1 MGRNEPLKG
10 GSSSK
15 SAAPNLAQQAT
26 KFEKLL
32 LDLLGFDFQLD
43 PALTVEIQKIEQSCP
58 RNAYSMDQISREFF
72 GRLNEKLNINKDIVA
87 EIFRL
92 SASSKIT
99 FNYHQ
104 KKTISFFL
112 NRNMVDGLEEFL
124 QGLGIHQDLM
134 TSLRTSFLGASN
146 AETKEALIRES
157 HSPSKLRKKLERE
170 VLSDVAAS
178 AAGCLI
184 WSIYD
189 PASLRKA
196 FATSESF
203 AASNDFLSDLRLV
216 SPELFSRERALL
228 VSKFSVSD
236 LDNPNL
242 LEQSRRL
249 IEEQYRNVSNYGY
262 LSLIIEVP
270 EQNQM
275 LAWELASHVQ
285 FFGERFL
292 LTKTDKVFFR
302 KEEIEKA
309 TTSKILDLDLETA
322 RFDLMTEGFSYRDLF
337 VMHDNEGLVKKLI
350 LIMQKNER
358 DETLVPCPTCRSSDV
373 RGNSYP
379 SLGVKSWECQNRLC
393 PDRSIYNRGKRYSFK
408 SLLMQA
414 AIEHDDNLI
423 PTSLIRKWRRD
434 VLPVES
440 DSVILEML
448 IRFFS
453 MSGDSVVLQGFDSL
467 ELDLPKTRSF
477 KLESKNSKK
486 SDTSTGTDA
495 FFARFL
501 PPSFI
506 SQVSDGTLEA
516 IPNSVIN
523 GDSRVV
529 LETLRSESFD
539 AAVTS
544 PPYYN
549 AREYSQWENLYL
561 YLHEMQGI
569 SAEVF
574 RTLKP
579 GSRYFFNIFDYFDN
593 ENIVTFSAMGNKRLT
608 LAATFIEMF
617 KKVGFEFEGISVW
630 DKGDV
635 EGKRSFNAGNSSPF
649 YQAPL
654 NCWEH
659 MIVLRKPGIDTAHQ
673 TLNKVYKIS
682 PVMKMIRGINVLGHT
697 APFPIDLPKTFLSGL
712 PKNSLILDPF
722 GGSGTTAKAAL
733 ELGLDYYIIEKDETY
748 SKLADDLIREFRN
761 VAKKR

>member
-1 MGRNEPLKG
+1 MPVKAGK
-10 GSSSK
+10 SAK
-15 SAAPNLAQQAT
+15 SAAPSLTHKAT
-26 KFEKLL
+26 KFEKHLFE
-32 LDLLGFDFQLD
+32 LLGFDFQLD
-43 PALTVEIQKIEQSCP
+43 PALNSQIGKIEQDCP
-58 RNAYSMDQISREFF
+58 RNAFSGDQISTEFF
-72 GRLNEKLNINKDIVA
+72 GRLNEKLNINKDVAA
-87 EIFRL
+87 EIYSL
-92 SASSKIT
+92 LASSKIT

-104 KKTISFFL
+104 KKTISFYL
-112 NRNMVDGLEEFL
+112 NRNMTEALEQFL
-124 QGLGIHQDLM
+124 RGIGINEDLIRR
-134 TSLRTSFLGASN
+134 LKPSFIGASH

-189 PASLRKA
+189 PASLRQT
-196 FATSESF
+196 FASSESF
-203 AASNDFLSDLRLV
+203 AASSDFLSDLKLV
-216 SPELFSRERALL
+216 SPELFSREHALS
-228 VSKFSVSD
+228 VSKFSESE

-242 LEQSRRL
+242 LEHARAL
-249 IEEQYRNVSNYGY
+249 IEDQYRRVSNYGY
-262 LSLIIEVP
+262 FSLIIEVP
-270 EQNQM
+270 AEKQN
-275 LAWELASHVQ
+275 LAWELASYIQ

-292 LTKTDKVFFR
+292 LTKTDKIFFR
-302 KEEIEKA
+302 NEEIEQI
-309 TTSKILDLDLETA
+309 TTSKIAGLDLEA
-322 RFDLMTEGFSYRDLF
+322 AKFDLMTEGFSYRDLF
-337 VMHDNEGLVKKLI
+337 VMHDNDGVVKKLI

-379 SLGVKSWECQNRLC
+379 SLGVKSWECQNKLC

-423 PTSLIRKWRRD
+423 PTSLVRKWRRD

-440 DSVILEML
+440 DSIILEML

-467 ELDLPKTRSF
+467 EMDLPKTRSF
-477 KLESKNSKK
+477 KLEKKNTEK
-486 SDTSTGTDA
+486 SNTTRGTDA
-495 FFARFL
+495 FFSRFL
-501 PPSFI
+501 TPTIDPLLP
-506 SQVSDGTLEA
+506 QGTLRA

-523 GDSRVV
+523 GDSRIV
-529 LETLRSESFD
+529 LASIQNDSFD

-549 AREYSQWENLYL
+549 AREYSQWENMYL

-569 SAEVF
+569 SAEIF

-579 GSRYFFNIFDYFDN
+579 GSRYYFNIFDYFDN
-593 ENIVTFSAMGNKRLT
+593 ENIVTFSAMGKKRLT
-608 LAATFIEMF
+608 LAASFIEMF
-617 KKVGFEFEGISVW
+617 KKIGFEFEGISVW
-630 DKGDV
+630 DKGDI

-659 MIVLRKPGIDTAHQ
+659 VIVLKKPGNSSNIDS
-673 TLNKVYKIS
+673 LNKVYKIS
-682 PVMKMIRGINVLGHT
+682 PVIKMIRGNNVLGHT

-712 PKNSLILDPF
+712 SRHSLVLDPF
-722 GGSGTTAKAAL
+722 GGSGTTAKAAMD
-733 ELGLDYYIIEKDETY
+733 LGLDYFIVEKDVTY
-748 SKLADDLIREFRN
+748 SKLAMDLIRDHEN
-761 VAKKR
+761 SSQQS

>member
-1 MGRNEPLKG
+1 MSRSEPLKKG
-10 GSSSK
+10 NSSK
-15 SAAPNLAQQAT
+15 SAAPNLARQVT

-43 PALTVEIQKIEQSCP
+43 TALIDEIQKIEQVCP
-58 RNAYSMDQISREFF
+58 RNAFSMEQISTEFF
-72 GRLNEKLNINKDIVA
+72 GRLNEKLNINKDVVA

-92 SASSKIT
+92 SALSKIT

-104 KKTISFFL
+104 KKTISFYL
-112 NRNMVDGLEEFL
+112 NRNMVEALEKFFQE
-124 QGLGIHQDLM
+124 LGIHQDLI
-134 TSLRTSFLGASN
+134 TSLRPSFTGASSS
-146 AETKEALIRES
+146 ETKEALIRES

-170 VLSDVAAS
+170 VLTDVAAS

-189 PASLRKA
+189 PASLRQT
-196 FATSESF
+196 FAPSESF
-203 AASNDFLSDLRLV
+203 AASNDFLSDLKQV
-216 SPELFSRERALL
+216 SPELFSRERALS
-228 VSKFSVSD
+228 VSKFSASD
-236 LDNPNL
+236 LENPNL
-242 LEQSRRL
+242 LQQARAL
-249 IEEQYRNVSNYGY
+249 IEDQYRSISNYGHF
-262 LSLIIEVP
+262 SLIIEVP
-270 EQNQM
+270 MENQI

-292 LTKTDKVFFR
+292 LTKTDKIFFR
-302 KEEIEKA
+302 KEDIEEA
-309 TTSKILDLDLETA
+309 TTSKILDLDLKA
-322 RFDLMTEGFSYRDLF
+322 AKFDLMTEGFSYRDLF
-337 VMHDNEGLVKKLI
+337 VMHDNEGVIKKLI

-423 PTSLIRKWRRD
+423 PTSLVRKWRRD

-440 DSVILEML
+440 DSIILEML

-467 ELDLPKTRSF
+467 EMDLPKTRSF
-477 KLESKNSKK
+477 KLETKYSEE
-486 SDTSTGTDA
+486 SDISLGTEA

-501 PPSFI
+501 PPSFN
-506 SQVSDGTLEA
+506 SQVSEGILEA

-529 LETLRSESFD
+529 LASLRSDSFD

-593 ENIVTFSAMGNKRLT
+593 ENIVTFSAMGKKRLT

-617 KKVGFEFEGISVW
+617 KKIGFEFEGISVW
-630 DKGDV
+630 DKGDI

-659 MIVLRKPGIDTAHQ
+659 MIVLKKPGIGTPLQ
-673 TLNKVYKIS
+673 SLNKVHKIS
-682 PVMKMIRGINVLGHT
+682 PVIKMIRGNNVLGHT
-697 APFPIDLPKTFLSGL
+697 APFPIDLPKAFLNGL
-712 PKNSLILDPF
+712 PRNSLVLDPF

-733 ELGLDYYIIEKDETY
+733 DLGLDYYIIEKDETY
-748 SKLADDLIREFRN
+748 SKLAENLIREYGN
-761 VAKKR
+761 VSK